1 MDKETQTPGKVFEKC
16 DQCENWYDPEAG
28 QCPYCPPVPVRS
40 ARRGNLLW
48 RIVFSVF
55 AGTALVTGA
64 LFWLDSAESV
74 PAPTISVGP
83 TPTSTKSPAHLAA
96 ESAAKKLSDA
106 DGVETDYTWELVET
120 AKECG
125 NGIDEMADIIMLVGD
140 SIEET
145 RSDIEV
151 PRRKAMFVIRTEK
164 PPDRDSA
171 TFLAAV
177 TVLIQ
182 DMP

>member
-1 MDKETQTPGKVFEKC
+1 MPGKVFQKC
-16 DQCENWYDPEAG
+16 EQCESWYDPDAK
-28 QCPYCPPVPVRS
+28 QCPYCPPQRKGS
-40 ARRGNLLW
+40 LLW

-55 AGTALVTGA
+55 AGKALVMGGM
-64 LFWLDSAESV
+64 FWMDAIEPSPSPSV
-74 PAPTISVGP
+74 APAYTTVPTIAVEP

-120 AKECG
+120 AQKCG
-125 NGIDEMADIIMLVGD
+125 YGIDEMAEIILFVGD

-164 PPDRDSA
+164 PSDRDCA
-171 TFLAAV
+171 IFLAAV